1 MGLAHWRPSQDI
13 MTLRE
18 AMNRM
23 LDEQFRGG
31 FEGERVA
38 RMPLDAYST
47 DDEIVVEVS
56 LPGVKADDVEITY
69 EGDTLTITGQTTQRM
84 ENVNYLFAERFNG
97 TFRRTLQLNVPV
109 DSENIEATF
118 EDGVLTLVLPK
129 TEASKPK
136 VIKPTVRERVPA

>member
-1 MGLAHWRPSQDI
+1 MGLTRWRPSQDI

-23 LDEQFRGG
+23 FDEEFRAGY
-31 FEGERVA
+31 ESEHVA

-69 EGDTLTITGQTTQRM
+69 EGETLTITGQTSRRM

-109 DSENIEATF
+109 DADNIEATF

-129 TEASKPK
+129 TEASKPR
-136 VIKPTVRERVPA
+136 VIKPRVREMA